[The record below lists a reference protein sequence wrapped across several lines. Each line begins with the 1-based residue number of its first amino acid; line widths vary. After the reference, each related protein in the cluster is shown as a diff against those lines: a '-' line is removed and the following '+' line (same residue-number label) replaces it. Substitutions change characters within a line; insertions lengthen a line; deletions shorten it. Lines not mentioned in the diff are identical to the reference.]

1 MFHVKHYGR
10 YSFLN
15 YWLLFNCSFILIQR
29 KPGYPQKIVYIYA
42 VINTLATYIT
52 INSKVINM
60 LKQNIKD
67 KGKEKYEKLYKVY
80 SFVSREIYN
89 EMFSN

>member
-1 MFHVKHYGR
+1 MYVIL
-10 YSFLN
+10 FLN
-15 YWLLFNCSFILIQR
+15 YWLMFNCSFILIQR

-67 KGKEKYEKLYKVY
+67 KGKKKYKNYKVY
-80 SFVSREIYN
+80 SFASRETYCKYLTD
-89 EMFSN
+89 S

>member
-1 MFHVKHYGR
+1 M
-10 YSFLN
+10 
-15 YWLLFNCSFILIQR
+15 FNCSFILIQR
-29 KPGYPQKIVYIYA
+29 KPGYPQKNVYIYA

-67 KGKEKYEKLYKVY
+67 KGKKKYENY
-80 SFVSREIYN
+80 
-89 EMFSN
+89 